1 MKPAESMDHLASAA
15 PEAVLQ
21 TCSRCAG
28 LLRFEVRL
36 DPLSAQSYGH
46 RIYRC
51 EACGRHEWVAEPPGQ
66 RT

>member
-1 MKPAESMDHLASAA
+1 MNSAESFGHLGSGAA
-15 PEAVLQ
+15 DAALQ

-36 DPLSAQSYGH
+36 EPPSEQAYGH

-51 EACGRHEWVAEPPGQ
+51 EACGRHEWVAEPPGK